1 MKNTHRI
8 TILTLFI
15 LLIVSLSFVLSG
27 CYAPSY
33 KGVRDTYIN
42 EDGELIITYTNG
54 DKENLGVVV
63 GQDGK
68 DGKDGQDGEDGED
81 GRDGSGSDVI
91 INGSGQNISYA
102 TSKAAR
108 SAVSVVASYNDVLHG
123 QFASSGSGVIY
134 KYDKKADGYF
144 IITNYHVVFDADC
157 GISQEIHVLLY
168 GNEYQEGIM
177 DAEYV
182 GGSLSYD
189 IAVLFVKNNDII
201 KKSSAACV
209 DVADSNTVSI
219 GDVAIAVGNARGEGI
234 SATSGVISVDSET
247 LEMTGAD
254 EKTAVKFRVMRTD
267 ASVNKGNSG
276 GGLYNDKGELIGI
289 VNAKIIVSGVEGI
302 GYAIPS
308 TLAVNI
314 ADNIIDNCF
323 EQENTYVKRA
333 LLGITVSVSD
343 SVSVYDA
350 QTGKISIVETIY
362 VVEASSTNLFGEDIK
377 ANDVIKSIKLDG
389 HDELTVTRQ
398 FHVIDYLLQ
407 ARLGDTGTLT
417 VEREN
422 EMGEKETVTLNFT
435 ITENAFNTPTL

>member
-42 EDGELIITYTNG
+42 EDGELIIVYTDG

-68 DGKDGQDGEDGED
+68 DGVDGEDGED
-81 GRDGSGSDVI
+81 GKDGIDGSGSDVI
-91 INGSGQNISYA
+91 INGSGQNVSYA

-108 SAVSVVASYNDVLHG
+108 SAVSIVAYYDDVLHG
-123 QFASSGSGVIY
+123 KFASSGSGVIY
-134 KYDKKADGYF
+134 KYDKNTDGYF

-157 GISQEIHVLLY
+157 GISEEIYVMLY
-168 GNEYQEGIM
+168 GNEYQEGSM
-177 DAEYV
+177 DATYV
-182 GGSLSYD
+182 GGSLNYD
-189 IAVLFVKNNDII
+189 IAVLYVENNDIM
-201 KKSSAACV
+201 KKSSATCV
-209 DVADSNTVSI
+209 DVADSNSISI

-234 SATSGVISVDSET
+234 SATSGVISVDSEN

-276 GGLYNDKGELIGI
+276 GGLFNSKGELIGI

-308 TLAVNI
+308 TLAVNV
-314 ADNIIDNCF
+314 ADNIIENCF
-323 EQENTYVKRA
+323 QKDNTYVKRA

-343 SVSVYDA
+343 SVSVYDPE
-350 QTGKISIVETIY
+350 TGKISIKETVY
-362 VVEASSTNLFGEDIK
+362 VVEASSTNLFGKEIK
-377 ANDVIKSIKLDG
+377 ANDIIKSIKLDKLE
-389 HDELTVTRQ
+389 ELVVTRQ

-407 ARLGDTGTLT
+407 ARLGDTGTLV

-422 EMGEKETVTLNFT
+422 EQGEFEEVSLSFT
-435 ITENAFNTPTL
+435 ITQASIANY